1 MEMPAEDSRVT
12 MGNQTEKKHRFHL
25 KMPQKGRKH
34 SVKKRI
40 AYTFIATMAATLLI
54 IGLINYFFLGSFYIR
69 DKEHILAESFQK
81 LNATGGDSDD
91 IPDTFEQFCVTN
103 NLKVIIT
110 GPELSS
116 FVYSN
121 ATDRQSLQTL
131 IFGLISGNEQ
141 ANTKVVD
148 SKDNY
153 QIQKFYDSHADAEY
167 LQIIGWFDNGNCY
180 FARCPLESITD
191 AVGLSNQFYLFI
203 GIPIIIIGAIV
214 IWIITRQ
221 IVRPVQELKGF
232 AKVFLAPGES
242 RMVSIALDDKAF
254 RYWNVKTD
262 RWEVEGGSYQLRV
275 GASSADIRLT
285 AEVSV
290 KGTNAPDPY
299 EGLDLLHYVSGQITY
314 VTDAEF
320 EALLGHPVPEDVVR
334 IDRNMTLGE
343 MDHGRSPLGWVAQK
357 VLRCRLDSSFAKGT
371 PDLNTVFQYNMPLRA
386 LAKMTNGMVSMGMV
400 DGLVWELKGFWLV
413 GILRVIY
420 EFVKNLILNS
430 QMENRL
436 KNS

>member
-1 MEMPAEDSRVT
+1 MNGTEKQNETSMEIPAEDSRVT

-81 LNATGGDSDD
+81 LNATGGDSDN
-91 IPDTFEQFCVTN
+91 IPDTFEQFCATN

-203 GIPIIIIGAIV
+203 GIPIIIIGACDLDHHPPD
-214 IWIITRQ
+214 
-221 IVRPVQELKGF
+221 RPSGAGADRNFEKM
-232 AKVFLAPGES
+232 A
-242 RMVSIALDDKAF
+242 ALDFDA
-254 RYWNVKTD
+254 R
-262 RWEVEGGSYQLRV
+262 
-275 GASSADIRLT
+275 
-285 AEVSV
+285 
-290 KGTNAPDPY
+290 
-299 EGLDLLHYVSGQITY
+299 YVSGGKDEIG
-314 VTDAEF
+314 E
-320 EALLGHPVPEDVVR
+320 LGNNFNVMSEQLEQA
-334 IDRNMTLGE
+334 I
-343 MDHGRSPLGWVAQK
+343 S
-357 VLRCRLDSSFAKGT
+357 
-371 PDLNTVFQYNMPLRA
+371 
-386 LAKMTNGMVSMGMV
+386 
-400 DGLVWELKGFWLV
+400 ELKSANVELQKD
-413 GILRVIY
+413 IDKKTQIDEMRR
-420 EFVKNLILNS
+420 EFLSNVTH
-430 QMENRL
+430 EL
-436 KNS
+436 KIPDRSDSGLCGRPERQHQRR

>member
-1 MEMPAEDSRVT
+1 MEIPAEDSRVT

-191 AVGLSNQFYLFI
+191 AVGLGKALGLFGILTPADQRLHI
-203 GIPIIIIGAIV
+203 GILLAALTDHGEECGLGRHLGLLFALVSCLFQQLQAQYAVEIRQHGALGGAIGLGLEHIIQHRNGHRGIQVV
-214 IWIITRQ
+214 IHGLGEFLLQLRRSGFVHGAVARVQSRDFGNELVKGHGGVIQ
-221 IVRPVQELKGF
+221 IF
-232 AKVFLAPGES
+232 PGEH
-242 RMVSIALDDKAF
+242 
-254 RYWNVKTD
+254 
-262 RWEVEGGSYQLRV
+262 Q
-275 GASSADIRLT
+275 
-285 AEVSV
+285 
-290 KGTNAPDPY
+290 
-299 EGLDLLHYVSGQITY
+299 
-314 VTDAEF
+314 
-320 EALLGHPVPEDVVR
+320 
-334 IDRNMTLGE
+334 
-343 MDHGRSPLGWVAQK
+343 
-357 VLRCRLDSSFAKGT
+357 
-371 PDLNTVFQYNMPLRA
+371 A
-386 LAKMTNGMVSMGMV
+386 LAVV
-400 DGLVWELKGFWLV
+400 ALQAEEAV
-413 GILRVIY
+413 GQRGVALS
-420 EFVKNLILNS
+420 LIHI
-430 QMENRL
+430 
-436 KNS
+436 